1 MNRKYKRLYSQF
13 SRRFLSFLLIFTM
26 VAPDMMPMV
35 SYAAEY
41 LNNQPRYVN
50 FERPEKLSIEDLE
63 LASDSDAT
71 KEETKTQNDSGADNS
86 KDISEVKPATPSNA
100 DLREPENFYEPL
112 EIEEPEGRL
121 VQFNDNFRTYEVGER
136 SYVTVMGGYSGLYK
150 DEDGKISRVDNT
162 LVSSETKIQMEL
174 RVIH

>member
-1 MNRKYKRLYSQF
+1 MNRKYKRLYGQF

-150 DEDGKISRVDNT
+150 DEDGT
-162 LVSSETKIQMEL
+162 LEL
-174 RVIH
+174 ATDTPGIFPCKAVAALEAT

>member
-1 MNRKYKRLYSQF
+1 MNRKYKRLYGQF

-63 LASDSDAT
+63 LASDSDAS
-71 KEETKTQNDSGADNS
+71 KEDTKTQNDSEADNS
-86 KDISEVKPATPSNA
+86 KDIK
-100 DLREPENFYEPL
+100 
-112 EIEEPEGRL
+112 
-121 VQFNDNFRTYEVGER
+121 
-136 SYVTVMGGYSGLYK
+136 K
-150 DEDGKISRVDNT
+150 
-162 LVSSETKIQMEL
+162 
-174 RVIH
+174 